1 MPVVRILTQTIKI
14 VAIAGIGLLVAVG
27 ATRAMA
33 YYLDEVRADDAGR
46 PVTVAVADGE
56 GASDVAAKL
65 EDEGLIRSKTYFE
78 TQIRLSGV
86 DLVVGEHNLRKGMS
100 VPEIVDVMTGG
111 GEQRAA
117 EGDAGADDEAETSTQ
132 VTIIEGWRTEQIA
145 AALEE
150 ANLEGGVEA
159 FIEATKEDYSE
170 RFSFLEGL
178 PEGATLEGFLFP
190 DTYTITSNMSAADA
204 VEVMLQNFDAKYNP
218 ELRTRTEEM
227 GLSLFEVVTLASIV
241 EREAQARKERP
252 IIAAVYLNRI
262 EADMLLQADPT
273 VQYVIGTEEDWWPK
287 VGGSQ
292 TGIDNPYNTYVYK
305 GFPPGPIAN
314 PGLASIQGVLTP
326 DENDY
331 LFFVAKQDETGEHVF
346 TADLAEHEQNIC
358 TYLGTCNGAAVPP
371 EGGAPA
377 DIVPV
382 EEPPAESTG

>member
-1 MPVVRILTQTIKI
+1 MVRILTQTIKI

-33 YYLDEVRADDAGR
+33 YYLDEVRAEDAGR
-46 PVTVAVADGE
+46 PVTVAIADGD

-100 VPEIVDVMTGG
+100 VPELVDVMTGG
-111 GEQRAA
+111 GEQIAA
-117 EGDAGADDEAETSTQ
+117 AGGEAVEEDEDEDADEEPTTAQ

-145 AALEE
+145 AEVEE
-150 ANLEGGVEA
+150 AGLEGGAEA
-159 FIEATKEDYSE
+159 FIEATKEDYSGQ
-170 RFSFLEGL
+170 FWFLEDL
-178 PEGATLEGFLFP
+178 PDGATLEGFLFP
-190 DTYTITSNMSAADA
+190 DTYTITSDMAATDV
-204 VEVMLQNFDAKYNP
+204 VEVMLQNFDAKFNP
-218 ELRTRTEEM
+218 DLRNRPAEM
-227 GLSLFEVVTLASIV
+227 NMTLYEVITLASIV

-252 IIAAVYLNRI
+252 VIANVYLNRI

-273 VQYVIGTEEDWWPK
+273 VQYVVGNEEDWWPK
-287 VGGSQ
+287 KLTIPQ
-292 TGIDNPYNTYVYK
+292 LETDDPYNTYIYK

-314 PGLASIQGVLTP
+314 PGLASIQGVLVP
-326 DENDY
+326 DPNDY

-346 TADLAEHEQNIC
+346 AVTYDEQLVNQC
-358 TYLGTCNGAAVPP
+358 TYLNACE
-371 EGGAPA
+371 EGVAPA

-382 EEPPAESTG
+382 EEPPVESTG